1 MAGERGGPVLLV
13 MWIVFALP
21 LAAAWWLVTHPGWVP
36 ADRSKHGTLI
46 APPLA
51 TEFRGQW
58 TLVVAAEGL
67 CGGEC
72 RKMQSVALIVRRAL
86 TQEVRESTALADC
99 TQRKKACAALARS
112 FAPEGVLVVVDPAGN
127 AVLRYGPEVTPRDL
141 LQDVQ
146 RLLKAESYWRNDGA
160 G

>member
-1 MAGERGGPVLLV
+1 MAGERGGPVLLG
-13 MWIVFALP
+13 MGIVFALP

-36 ADRSKHGTLI
+36 ADHSNHGTLI

-58 TLVVAAEGL
+58 TLVVPEAGS

-72 RKMQSVALIVRRAL
+72 RKLQSVALIVRRAL
-86 TQEVRESTALADC
+86 APEVRDSTVLADC
-99 TQRKKACAALARS
+99 MQRKKACATLARS
-112 FAPEGVLVVVDPAGN
+112 LGSGGELVVVDPAGN
-127 AVLRYGPEVTPRDL
+127 AMLRYGPEVTPRDL

-146 RLLKAESYWRNDGA
+146 RLLKAESYWRNHEA
-160 G
+160 R